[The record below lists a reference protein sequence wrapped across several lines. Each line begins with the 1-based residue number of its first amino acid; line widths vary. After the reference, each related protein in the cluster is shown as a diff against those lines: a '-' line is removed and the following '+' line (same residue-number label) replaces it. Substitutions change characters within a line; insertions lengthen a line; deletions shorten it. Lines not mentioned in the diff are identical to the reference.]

1 MISVFKKGG
10 AWKTK
15 SGKKYTIKSIHLNEK
30 DFYITKGW
38 HLNLESAL
46 GKKDKNPDQDQ
57 SEVKAND
64 SDKG

>member
-10 AWKTK
+10 DWRSKE
-15 SGKKYTIKSIHLNEK
+15 GRKYTIKSIHLNEK
-30 DFYITKGW
+30 DFYIKKGW

-46 GKKDKNPDQDQ
+46 VEKNKKTINDN
-57 SEVKAND
+57 SEIITYD